1 MARTETDLKSAIAN
15 LEQIL
20 DSGASTVTIDGETT
34 VFNLAH
40 VESRLR
46 SLKAELAT
54 VQGKK
59 PRRNIFNG
67 INLS

>member
-59 PRRNIFNG
+59 PRRNTFNG